1 MGYAIMHNDFI
12 EKDNN
17 IQHIYEAEI
26 ISNSEDR
33 ITIRIGK
40 NSLCQEI
47 TIAKNLREH
56 LLFRNSISLI
66 ASDIG
71 VNENYS
77 WYLDTCNFLEKDKY
91 RGETTIIEYMGY
103 AEEKDI
109 IILSAFIGET
119 VCPDCLSYFYKNIL
133 KKDKEHD
140 K

>member
-1 MGYAIMHNDFI
+1 MGYAIIHNDFI

-17 IQHIYEAEI
+17 IHHIYKAKI
-26 ISNSEDR
+26 ISNSENE
-33 ITIRIGK
+33 ITIRIEE

-56 LLFRNSISLI
+56 LLYSNSTSLI

-91 RGETTIIEYMGY
+91 RGETTIMEYMGY

-119 VCPDCLSYFYKNIL
+119 VCSDCLSYLHKNTL
-133 KKDKEHD
+133 KKDKEHN

>member
-1 MGYAIMHNDFI
+1 MGYAIIHNDFI

-17 IQHIYEAEI
+17 IHHIYKAKI
-26 ISNSEDR
+26 ISNSENE
-33 ITIRIGK
+33 ITIRIEE

-56 LLFRNSISLI
+56 LLYSNSTSLI

-91 RGETTIIEYMGY
+91 RGETTIMEYMGY

-109 IILSAFIGET
+109 IILSAFIG
-119 VCPDCLSYFYKNIL
+119 
-133 KKDKEHD
+133 
-140 K
+140 